1 MTESLTFV
9 VKERKTA
16 QSTSIFMKIG
26 IIREGKTPPDSRV
39 PLTPQQC
46 KKVAENFPV
55 EVKVKPASGRCYK
68 NEEYRDLGV
77 PMSYSLSD
85 CDVLMGVKEVPI
97 EQLSLHKTYFFFS
110 HTIKKQPYNRDLLRA
125 CVDRKIRLI
134 DYEALTDENG
144 KRLIAFGKFAG
155 MVGAHNGVL
164 TYGRRTGDFNLPRM
178 HTLYDYAAAKE
189 VYKKMNWTP
198 MKIVLTGTGRVGS
211 GAAMVLDDMGIREVS
226 PREFL
231 ENEYDEAVYTQLAC
245 KDYAAR
251 KDGGEFKKK
260 DFYANPQDY
269 KSIFAPYAAAANVM
283 INGIY
288 WDNEAPAFFT
298 LEEMQTE
305 DFNIEVIADVTCDI
319 APVSSIPATIDAST
333 IAEPVFGFDP
343 TTGEKTDA
351 FDEAG
356 VDMMTI
362 DNLPNELPRDASEAF
377 GKQFIKNILPEL
389 LKPASDVIERATVT
403 KNGNL
408 GTHFEYLRD
417 YLEGRE

>member
-1 MTESLTFV
+1 
-9 VKERKTA
+9 
-16 QSTSIFMKIG
+16 MKIG

-39 PLTPQQC
+39 PLTPKQC
-46 KKVAENFPV
+46 KYVTENFPV
-55 EVKVKPASGRCYK
+55 EITVKPANGRCYK
-68 NEEYRDLGV
+68 NTEYRTEGV
-77 PMSYSLSD
+77 KMSDYLSD
-85 CDVLMGVKEVPI
+85 CEVLMGVKEVPI
-97 EQLSLHKTYFFFS
+97 SQLSLRKTYFFFS
-110 HTIKKQPYNRDLLRA
+110 HTIKKQPYNRDLLQA

-134 DYEALTDENG
+134 DYEALVDENG

-164 TYGRRTGDFNLPRM
+164 TYGRRTGNFSLTRM
-178 HTLYDYAAAKE
+178 HKLYDYAAAKE
-189 VYKKMNWTP
+189 IYRNTDWGK

-211 GAAMVLDDMGIREVS
+211 GAAMVLDDMGIRKVN
-226 PREFL
+226 PQEFL
-231 ENEYDEAVYTQLAC
+231 ENEYAEAVYTQLGC
-245 KDYAAR
+245 EHYAAR
-251 KDGGEFKKK
+251 KDGGAFVKQ
-260 DFYANPQDY
+260 DFFDNPQDY
-269 KSIFAPYAAAANVM
+269 ESIFAPYAAAANVM

-298 LEEMQTE
+298 LEEMQTD

-319 APVSSIPATIDAST
+319 APVSSIPATVDAST
-333 IAEPVFGFDP
+333 IADPIFGFDP

-377 GKQFIKNILPEL
+377 GEQFIENILPEL
-389 LKPASDVIERATVT
+389 LKPDSAVIKRATVT
-403 KNGNL
+403 ENGDL
-408 GTHFEYLRD
+408 GAHFEYLRD